1 MGEILS
7 VQGLTKRYGTKT
19 VLDGLSF
26 ALEQGRVYGLIGPE
40 GAGKTTLLRLLA
52 GLCFPTAGSLS
63 IFGSRTEAQL
73 RRARKR
79 VGFLIETPVAVE
91 YFSLRQNLELQAPLA
106 GRRDREGMK
115 ALRRTLGLTEREVG
129 HRRFRDCAVWERQR
143 YGLAAALLGDPE
155 LLVLDEPMNG
165 LDPEGIRAAW
175 ELLEERNRTG
185 GVTVLITSPQP
196 EEVRGLATDYLF
208 LGAGRLLAQMTAAEL
223 EERLETEG
231 AEAFAALLSPA
242 AEREGGERA

>member
-7 VQGLTKRYGTKT
+7 VQGLTKRYGTKS
-19 VLDGLSF
+19 VLDGLSIT
-26 ALEQGRVYGLIGPE
+26 LEQGRVYGLIGPE

-52 GLCFPTAGSLS
+52 GLCFPTSGSLS

-155 LLVLDEPMNG
+155 LLVLDEPMSG
-165 LDPEGIRAAW
+165 LDPEGIRVFR
-175 ELLEERNRTG
+175 ELLGQWNRDR
-185 GVTVLITSPQP
+185 GVTMLIAASDPA
-196 EEVRGLATDYLF
+196 ELLGLATDYLF
-208 LGAGRLLAQMTAAEL
+208 MEAGRLLLRLTAVELEQKLATAPEEL
-223 EERLETEG
+223 EEMLLRLRE
-231 AEAFAALLSPA
+231 
-242 AEREGGERA
+242 ERSA

>member
-1 MGEILS
+1 MGEVLS
-7 VQGLTKRYGTKT
+7 VQDLTKRYGPKT
-19 VLDGLSF
+19 ALDDLSV
-26 ALEQGRVYGLIGPE
+26 ALEQGRFYGLIGPE

-52 GLCFPTAGSLS
+52 GLSFPTSGSLS
-63 IFGSRTEAQL
+63 LFGSRTEAQL

-106 GRRDREGMK
+106 GRRSREGLK

-129 HRRFRDCAVWERQR
+129 HRRFQDCALWERQR

-165 LDPEGIRAAW
+165 LDPEGIRVFR
-175 ELLEERNRTG
+175 ELLGQWNRDR
-185 GVTVLITSPQP
+185 GVTVLIAASDPA
-196 EEVRGLATDYLF
+196 ELRGLATDYLF
-208 LGAGRLLAQMTAAEL
+208 MEAGRLLYSLTAEELEQMLETAPEEL
-223 EERLETEG
+223 EETLLRLRE
-231 AEAFAALLSPA
+231 
-242 AEREGGERA
+242 ERSA

>member
-1 MGEILS
+1 MEEVLS
-7 VQGLTKRYGTKT
+7 VQNLTKQYGIKT
-19 VLDGLSF
+19 ALNGLSV
-26 ALEQGRVYGLIGPE
+26 ALEQGRFYGLIGPE

-63 IFGSRTEAQL
+63 LFGSRTESQL
-73 RRARKR
+73 RRARNR
-79 VGFLIETPVAVE
+79 VGFLVETPVAVE

-106 GRRDREGMK
+106 GRRSQEGMK

-165 LDPEGIRAAW
+165 LDPEGIRVFR
-175 ELLEERNRTG
+175 ELLGKWNRDR
-185 GVTVLITSPQP
+185 GVTVLIAASAPA
-196 EEVRGLATDYLF
+196 ELRGLATDYLF
-208 LGAGRLLAQMTAAEL
+208 MDEGRLLSAMTAAEL
-223 EERLETEG
+223 EQMLETAPE
-231 AEAFAALLSPA
+231 EVEKTLL
-242 AEREGGERA
+242 RGERSA